1 MAVATVFVLNLL
13 PLSQWLLT
21 SQDHYRVL
29 QACIRGR
36 RKDWRRRISR
46 PIENLVEKSWGRS
59 APAQFWTDDVRRQGG
74 AL

>member
-46 PIENLVEKSWGRS
+46 PIENLVEKS
-59 APAQFWTDDVRRQGG
+59 
-74 AL
+74 